1 MTADVPL
8 DAAPAPHPVTGGA
21 GIVEPVYVPDAPEP
35 PAQWA
40 WGADYSPEKAD
51 AARREHEREQLEAG
65 LEKSRTGFGARLR
78 SAFGVAGGAD
88 WDEIEETLIT
98 GDVGAALSMDLV
110 ERARK
115 RRDVSA
121 EEAVRAELAG
131 LLAVRDAEHWEPVPA
146 AEGAPAIVLV
156 VGVNGTGKTTTIGKL
171 AARERAK
178 GRRVVLAAAD
188 TFRAAAIDQLRIW
201 AQRTDSEIVA
211 HAPNA
216 DPAAVV
222 FDALDAAVARHAD
235 ILIADTAGRL
245 HTKSNLMDELSKVR
259 RVIDKR
265 IPGARVETFFVLDAT
280 TGQNGLAQAK
290 AFHEAVG
297 LTGVV
302 LTKLDSTAKGGIVF
316 AIEKELGVP
325 VRFVG
330 VGEKAEDLLP
340 FDPEAFVAGAVRVAD
355 AAARVNASPLP
366 GWRRPRLVDAPH
378 PPHGRAIQPQGP
390 GQREQRPEERRRAQ
404 PDGLREET
412 ADDRADE
419 GREHHHDPHRRV
431 HPPQVAVLDARLAH
445 RDLGD
450 VVDRDGGVADELL
463 AHEERD
469 RDERH
474 AGRGERDQQVP
485 QRGDQQR
492 RHHEPAEPEPPGRPL
507 GEQRPHERPEPA
519 ERRHDADDGRIEAQL
534 VVREQQPRRAE
545 HAPHR
550 ATGQRF
556 PTAARGGPGRG
567 PRSACPR
574 GSPRGSARGRPRV
587 AAAAPGG
594 GSRRGTPRRRRTS
607 RRRRRSRSAP

>member
-1 MTADVPL
+1 MRFFRRGGQPSDHPPELPEPPVEAVEAADDVIGDEWRQGSPDEAVSADVPL
-8 DAAPAPHPVTGGA
+8 GAAPAVHPVTGGG
-21 GIVEPVYVPDAPEP
+21 GIVEPVHVPDAPEL
-35 PAQWA
+35 PAAPEDVTAAVPGVVVPEPEPEPEPAPAPEAPVEWA

-51 AARREHEREQLEAG
+51 AARREREREQLEAG

-78 SAFGVAGGAD
+78 SAFGGAGGAD

-110 ERARK
+110 ERARR

-121 EEAVRAELAG
+121 EDAVRAELAG

-171 AARERAK
+171 AARERAR

-222 FDALDAAVARHAD
+222 FDALDAAVARRAD

-265 IPGARVETFFVLDAT
+265 IPGAWVETFFVLDAT

-330 VGEKAEDLLP
+330 VGERAEDLLP
-340 FDPEAFVAGAVRVAD
+340 FDPEAFVQALFD
-355 AAARVNASPLP
+355 
-366 GWRRPRLVDAPH
+366 
-378 PPHGRAIQPQGP
+378 
-390 GQREQRPEERRRAQ
+390 
-404 PDGLREET
+404 
-412 ADDRADE
+412 
-419 GREHHHDPHRRV
+419 
-431 HPPQVAVLDARLAH
+431 
-445 RDLGD
+445 
-450 VVDRDGGVADELL
+450 
-463 AHEERD
+463 
-469 RDERH
+469 
-474 AGRGERDQQVP
+474 
-485 QRGDQQR
+485 
-492 RHHEPAEPEPPGRPL
+492 
-507 GEQRPHERPEPA
+507 
-519 ERRHDADDGRIEAQL
+519 
-534 VVREQQPRRAE
+534 
-545 HAPHR
+545 
-550 ATGQRF
+550 
-556 PTAARGGPGRG
+556 
-567 PRSACPR
+567 
-574 GSPRGSARGRPRV
+574 
-587 AAAAPGG
+587 
-594 GSRRGTPRRRRTS
+594 
-607 RRRRRSRSAP
+607 